1 MKTKRIFYNLVVGV
15 FGQVIAIILGL
26 LLPRYFIGTFGS
38 EINGIVNTVTQIYVY
53 INLLE
58 AGVGT
63 ATIQALYKP
72 ISSDNKQEINSILSA
87 TSNYYKKTG
96 ILYLLA
102 VFVFAFS
109 FPFLFKTTVDNFT
122 IFCIVLFSGLGGV
135 INFFFQGKYRLLL
148 EAEGKSYIISS
159 LTTSISIIS
168 TVIKIILIIKGFN
181 VIAVQ
186 FSFFVINLLQVF
198 VIGRIIQ
205 KSYKWI
211 DLKVSPNYNAISQ
224 KNSVLIH
231 QVSFMVFSNT
241 DVLLLS
247 MFIGFKIVSVYSLYA
262 LIFRTVSTLL
272 SIANNSAAF
281 ALGQVFHKDI
291 ERFKKLI
298 DTNEFVF
305 FVLSFSAFTSVYI
318 VIIEFM
324 KLYTRGPGFSD
335 INYIDKNL
343 AFMFMAIEVLKSVK
357 PVMNSVVNVSGH
369 FKQTTNRAIL
379 EMIINLVVSLIC
391 VNIFG
396 VYGVLIGTVCALL
409 YRSNDFV
416 LYVNKKILNRSPLKS
431 YARWIF
437 NIILCVLI
445 VYLTRN
451 IHISSSSYIEFLKG
465 GIIIFTLVT
474 SVFVI
479 LNSILFKSDL
489 KVIIDYIK
497 LRTRKNLS

>member
-1 MKTKRIFYNLVVGV
+1 MKTKRIFYNLIVGV
-15 FGQVIAIILGL
+15 LGQVIAIILGL

-38 EINGIVNTVTQIYVY
+38 EINGIVNTVTQIYIY

-437 NIILCVLI
+437 NIVLCVLI
-445 VYLTRN
+445 V
-451 IHISSSSYIEFLKG
+451 I
-465 GIIIFTLVT
+465 
-474 SVFVI
+474 
-479 LNSILFKSDL
+479 
-489 KVIIDYIK
+489 
-497 LRTRKNLS
+497 